1 MRKRNRDPAHL
12 ISKEEIMNTYAE
24 KKKSP
29 MLTKKQQSPQK
40 SSDEMLRS
48 GLSSLHSRP
57 AALSEELGNKIR
69 ERCGINPASVKV
81 YRDDGLSGLG
91 QKAYAKGAEIHLS
104 GGVSTSGEEGQRVVL
119 HEAAHIA
126 QQGSR
131 SVAGAVNDDPAL
143 EQQADRVAAGEVM
156 QGSFSVPVNSE
167 NAPVQGWAPW
177 DKAKKK
183 FAEKKERDA
192 KRTAAFAEGTSLGNK
207 HLDRLV
213 AANDWVR
220 DKMDDFRDFRS
231 GVKEKIADKYHG
243 SKFESGVNKTK
254 GWFKG
259 VGSGIAGMA
268 KSAGNWVKDKAT
280 DAGTA
285 IKGSKLGQWVSR
297 KKEERAKKKAEE
309 ALKPK
314 EPGKFSKFMTGAKN
328 WVSDKAKSAGGWIS
342 DKAKAAGSA
351 IKGSKLGQWVS
362 RKKEERAKKKAAE
375 AQKEPGWFKK
385 TAAAAGEKIKSGAG
399 WVKDKAVKGGTW
411 VKNKAVKA
419 GKWLS
424 KKKDDISDWIE
435 EKKQAYADHDDQRY
449 LKRLVRKGGASALN
463 AIALADQDLKHGEY
477 SGNVKHRAEA
487 LRDYD
492 EEKRQF
498 MTDEESKAAKAAK
511 KAEPLSAGKVLDV
524 VGDNVDVVGSV
535 MSAHDARKRGNSQQ
549 AALDSMDA
557 INSGMGYVTKGL
569 SSLDLPGL
577 SAVGDVAEMG
587 TTIGKLGIHSYQK
600 HKLNGV
606 DEAGQTAGVD
616 EADQKYMRIAHSG
629 YGNTLDQ
636 EIRSGVG
643 DVAKYGIS
651 ALGSGLSAVTGGVS
665 STVAKG
671 LNKAVDLGV
680 SHMNSS
686 AREKTDSEIGYEDI
700 FGSVDAAKK
709 FKSKHSIDKN
719 TMEILMRR
727 NTGSRSMS
735 DLADRSRYEAA
746 RVNHQYLAREG
757 DNGAKK
763 MMAAFGEK
771 NFEQT
776 PLSMID
782 EKIGQSHSLKELN
795 KRRRLAY

>member
-1 MRKRNRDPAHL
+1 
-12 ISKEEIMNTYAE
+12 MNTYAE

-104 GGVSTSGEEGQRVVL
+104 GGVSTSGEDGQRVIL

-192 KRTAAFAEGTSLGNK
+192 KRTAAFAEVTSLGNK

-328 WVSDKAKSAGGWIS
+328 WVSDKAKSAGT
-342 DKAKAAGSA
+342 A
-351 IKGSKLGQWVS
+351 IKESKLGQWVS

-385 TAAAAGEKIKSGAG
+385 KAAAAGEKIKSGAG

-511 KAEPLSAGKVLDV
+511 KAEPLSAGKVLDA

-636 EIRSGVG
+636 DIRSGVG

-746 RVNHQYLAREG
+746 RVNHQYLAKEG

-795 KRRRLAY
+795 RRRRLAY

>member
-104 GGVSTSGEEGQRVVL
+104 GGVSTSGEEGQRVIL

-511 KAEPLSAGKVLDV
+511 KAEPLSAGKVLDA

-606 DEAGQTAGVD
+606 DDTGQTAGVD

-686 AREKTDSEIGYEDI
+686 AREKTDSDIGYEDI

>member
-1 MRKRNRDPAHL
+1 
-12 ISKEEIMNTYAE
+12 MNTYAE

-57 AALSEELGNKIR
+57 AGLSEELGNKIR

-104 GGVSTSGEEGQRVVL
+104 GGVSTSGEDGQRVIL

-156 QGSFSVPVNSE
+156 QGSFSVPMNSE

-328 WVSDKAKSAGGWIS
+328 WVSDKAKSAGT
-342 DKAKAAGSA
+342 A
-351 IKGSKLGQWVS
+351 IKESKLGQWVS

-511 KAEPLSAGKVLDV
+511 KAEPLSAGKVLDA

-686 AREKTDSEIGYEDI
+686 AREKTDSDIGYEDI

-795 KRRRLAY
+795 RRRRLAY

>member
-1 MRKRNRDPAHL
+1 
-12 ISKEEIMNTYAE
+12 MNTYAE

-104 GGVSTSGEEGQRVVL
+104 GGVSTSGEDGQRVIL

-328 WVSDKAKSAGGWIS
+328 WVSDKAKSAGT
-342 DKAKAAGSA
+342 A
-351 IKGSKLGQWVS
+351 IKESKLGQWVS

-511 KAEPLSAGKVLDV
+511 KAEPLSAGKVLDA

-606 DEAGQTAGVD
+606 DDTGQTAGVD

>member
-1 MRKRNRDPAHL
+1 
-12 ISKEEIMNTYAE
+12 MNTYAE

-104 GGVSTSGEEGQRVVL
+104 GGVSTSGEDGQRVIL

-207 HLDRLV
+207 HLNRLV

-297 KKEERAKKKAEE
+297 KKEERAKKKA
-309 ALKPK
+309 
-314 EPGKFSKFMTGAKN
+314 
-328 WVSDKAKSAGGWIS
+328 
-342 DKAKAAGSA
+342 
-351 IKGSKLGQWVS
+351 
-362 RKKEERAKKKAAE
+362 AE

-419 GKWLS
+419 GKWIS

-511 KAEPLSAGKVLDV
+511 KAEPLSAGKVLDA

-636 EIRSGVG
+636 DIRSGVG

-686 AREKTDSEIGYEDI
+686 AREKTDSDIGYEDI

-795 KRRRLAY
+795 RRRRLAY

>member
-1 MRKRNRDPAHL
+1 
-12 ISKEEIMNTYAE
+12 MNTYVE

-104 GGVSTSGEEGQRVVL
+104 GGVSTSGEEGQRVIL
-119 HEAAHIA
+119 HEAAHVA

-511 KAEPLSAGKVLDV
+511 KAEPLSAGKVLDA

-636 EIRSGVG
+636 DIRSGVG

-795 KRRRLAY
+795 RRRRLAY

>member
-1 MRKRNRDPAHL
+1 
-12 ISKEEIMNTYAE
+12 MNTYAE

-48 GLSSLHSRP
+48 ELSSLHSRP

-104 GGVSTSGEEGQRVVL
+104 GGVSTSGEEGQRVIL

-511 KAEPLSAGKVLDV
+511 KAEPLSAGKVLDA

-795 KRRRLAY
+795 RRRRLAY

>member
-1 MRKRNRDPAHL
+1 
-12 ISKEEIMNTYAE
+12 MNTYAE

-419 GKWLS
+419 GKWIS

-511 KAEPLSAGKVLDV
+511 KAEPLSAGKVLDA

-763 MMAAFGEK
+763 MIAGIGEK
-771 NFEQT
+771 NFEQST
-776 PLSMID
+776 LSMID

-795 KRRRLAY
+795 RRRRLAY

>member
-1 MRKRNRDPAHL
+1 M
-12 ISKEEIMNTYAE
+12 
-24 KKKSP
+24 
-29 MLTKKQQSPQK
+29 
-40 SSDEMLRS
+40 
-48 GLSSLHSRP
+48 
-57 AALSEELGNKIR
+57 
-69 ERCGINPASVKV
+69 
-81 YRDDGLSGLG
+81 
-91 QKAYAKGAEIHLS
+91 
-104 GGVSTSGEEGQRVVL
+104 
-119 HEAAHIA
+119 
-126 QQGSR
+126 
-131 SVAGAVNDDPAL
+131 
-143 EQQADRVAAGEVM
+143 
-156 QGSFSVPVNSE
+156 
-167 NAPVQGWAPW
+167 
-177 DKAKKK
+177 
-183 FAEKKERDA
+183 
-192 KRTAAFAEGTSLGNK
+192 
-207 HLDRLV
+207 
-213 AANDWVR
+213 
-220 DKMDDFRDFRS
+220 
-231 GVKEKIADKYHG
+231 
-243 SKFESGVNKTK
+243 
-254 GWFKG
+254 
-259 VGSGIAGMA
+259 
-268 KSAGNWVKDKAT
+268 
-280 DAGTA
+280 
-285 IKGSKLGQWVSR
+285 
-297 KKEERAKKKAEE
+297 
-309 ALKPK
+309 
-314 EPGKFSKFMTGAKN
+314 
-328 WVSDKAKSAGGWIS
+328 
-342 DKAKAAGSA
+342 
-351 IKGSKLGQWVS
+351 
-362 RKKEERAKKKAAE
+362 
-375 AQKEPGWFKK
+375 
-385 TAAAAGEKIKSGAG
+385 
-399 WVKDKAVKGGTW
+399 
-411 VKNKAVKA
+411 KNKAVKA
-419 GKWLS
+419 GKWIS

-511 KAEPLSAGKVLDV
+511 KAEPLSAGKVLDA

-746 RVNHQYLAREG
+746 RVNHQYLAKEG

-795 KRRRLAY
+795 RRRRLAY

>member
-1 MRKRNRDPAHL
+1 MKC
-12 ISKEEIMNTYAE
+12 S
-24 KKKSP
+24 
-29 MLTKKQQSPQK
+29 
-40 SSDEMLRS
+40 
-48 GLSSLHSRP
+48 
-57 AALSEELGNKIR
+57 AADFRRCTAARRLFSEELGNKIR

-104 GGVSTSGEEGQRVVL
+104 GGVSTSGEEGQRVIL

-156 QGSFSVPVNSE
+156 QGSFSVPMNSE

-328 WVSDKAKSAGGWIS
+328 WVSDKAKSAGT
-342 DKAKAAGSA
+342 A
-351 IKGSKLGQWVS
+351 IKESKLGQWVS

-511 KAEPLSAGKVLDV
+511 KAEPLSAGKVLDA

>member
-1 MRKRNRDPAHL
+1 
-12 ISKEEIMNTYAE
+12 MNTYAE

-419 GKWLS
+419 GKWIS

-435 EKKQAYADHDDQRY
+435 EKKQVYADHDDQRY
-449 LKRLVRKGGASALN
+449 LKRLVRKGGASVLN
-463 AIALADQDLKHGEY
+463 SIALADQDLKHGEY

-511 KAEPLSAGKVLDV
+511 KAEPLSAGKVLDA

-795 KRRRLAY
+795 RRRRLAY

>member
-1 MRKRNRDPAHL
+1 
-12 ISKEEIMNTYAE
+12 MNTYAE

-104 GGVSTSGEEGQRVVL
+104 GGVSTSGEDGQRVIL

-156 QGSFSVPVNSE
+156 QGSFSVPMNSE

-314 EPGKFSKFMTGAKN
+314 EPGKFSKFMTDAKN
-328 WVSDKAKSAGGWIS
+328 WVSDKAKSAGT
-342 DKAKAAGSA
+342 A
-351 IKGSKLGQWVS
+351 IKESKLGQWVS

-511 KAEPLSAGKVLDV
+511 KAEPLSAGKVLDA

-636 EIRSGVG
+636 DIRSGVG

-795 KRRRLAY
+795 RRRRLAY

>member
-1 MRKRNRDPAHL
+1 
-12 ISKEEIMNTYAE
+12 MNTYAE

-104 GGVSTSGEEGQRVVL
+104 GGVSTSGEDGQRVIL

-243 SKFESGVNKTK
+243 RKFESGVNKTK

-328 WVSDKAKSAGGWIS
+328 WVSDKAKSAGT
-342 DKAKAAGSA
+342 A
-351 IKGSKLGQWVS
+351 IKESKLGQWVS

-511 KAEPLSAGKVLDV
+511 KAEPLSAGKVLDA

-636 EIRSGVG
+636 DIRSGVG

-795 KRRRLAY
+795 RRRRLAY

>member
-1 MRKRNRDPAHL
+1 
-12 ISKEEIMNTYAE
+12 MNTYAE

-104 GGVSTSGEEGQRVVL
+104 GGVSTSGEEGQRVIL

-419 GKWLS
+419 GKWIS

-449 LKRLVRKGGASALN
+449 LKRLVRKGGASVLN
-463 AIALADQDLKHGEY
+463 SIALADQDLKHGEY

-511 KAEPLSAGKVLDV
+511 KAEPLSAGKVLDA

>member
-1 MRKRNRDPAHL
+1 
-12 ISKEEIMNTYAE
+12 MNTYAE

-104 GGVSTSGEEGQRVVL
+104 GGVSTSGEDGQRVIL

-419 GKWLS
+419 GKWIS

-449 LKRLVRKGGASALN
+449 LKRLVRKGGASVLN
-463 AIALADQDLKHGEY
+463 SIALADQDLKHGEY

-511 KAEPLSAGKVLDV
+511 KAEPLSAGKVLDA

-636 EIRSGVG
+636 DIRSGVG

-746 RVNHQYLAREG
+746 RVNHQYLAKEG

-795 KRRRLAY
+795 RRRRLAY

>member
-1 MRKRNRDPAHL
+1 
-12 ISKEEIMNTYAE
+12 MNTYAE

-48 GLSSLHSRP
+48 ELSSLHSRP

-104 GGVSTSGEEGQRVVL
+104 GGVSTSGEEGQRVIL

-328 WVSDKAKSAGGWIS
+328 WVSDKAKSAGT
-342 DKAKAAGSA
+342 A
-351 IKGSKLGQWVS
+351 IKESKLGQWVS

-511 KAEPLSAGKVLDV
+511 KAEPLSAGKVLDA

-795 KRRRLAY
+795 RRRRLAY

>member
-1 MRKRNRDPAHL
+1 
-12 ISKEEIMNTYAE
+12 MNTYAE

-104 GGVSTSGEEGQRVVL
+104 GGVSTSGEDGQRVIL

-328 WVSDKAKSAGGWIS
+328 WVSDKAKSAG
-342 DKAKAAGSA
+342 SA
-351 IKGSKLGQWVS
+351 IKESKLGQWVS

-449 LKRLVRKGGASALN
+449 LKRLVRKGGASVLN
-463 AIALADQDLKHGEY
+463 SIALADQDLKHGEH

-511 KAEPLSAGKVLDV
+511 KAEPLSAGKVLDA

-636 EIRSGVG
+636 DIRSGVG

-746 RVNHQYLAREG
+746 RVNHQYLAKEG

-795 KRRRLAY
+795 RRRRLAY

>member
-1 MRKRNRDPAHL
+1 
-12 ISKEEIMNTYAE
+12 MNTYAE

-104 GGVSTSGEEGQRVVL
+104 GGVSTSGEDGQRVIL

-259 VGSGIAGMA
+259 VGSGIAGIA

-280 DAGTA
+280 DAGT
-285 IKGSKLGQWVSR
+285 
-297 KKEERAKKKAEE
+297 
-309 ALKPK
+309 
-314 EPGKFSKFMTGAKN
+314 
-328 WVSDKAKSAGGWIS
+328 
-342 DKAKAAGSA
+342 A

-419 GKWLS
+419 GKWIS

-449 LKRLVRKGGASALN
+449 LKRLVRKGGASVLN
-463 AIALADQDLKHGEY
+463 SIALADQDLKHGEY

-511 KAEPLSAGKVLDV
+511 KAEPLSAGKVLDA

-636 EIRSGVG
+636 DIRSGVG

-795 KRRRLAY
+795 RRRRLAY

>member
-1 MRKRNRDPAHL
+1 
-12 ISKEEIMNTYAE
+12 MNTYAE

-104 GGVSTSGEEGQRVVL
+104 GGVSTSGEEGQRVIL

-328 WVSDKAKSAGGWIS
+328 WVSDKAKSAGT
-342 DKAKAAGSA
+342 A
-351 IKGSKLGQWVS
+351 IKESKLGQWVS

-419 GKWLS
+419 GKWIS

-511 KAEPLSAGKVLDV
+511 KAEPLSAGKVLDA

-686 AREKTDSEIGYEDI
+686 AREKTDSDIGYEDI

-795 KRRRLAY
+795 RRRRLAY

>member
-1 MRKRNRDPAHL
+1 
-12 ISKEEIMNTYAE
+12 MNTYAE

-156 QGSFSVPVNSE
+156 KGSFSVPVNSE

-328 WVSDKAKSAGGWIS
+328 WVSDKAKSAGT
-342 DKAKAAGSA
+342 A
-351 IKGSKLGQWVS
+351 IKESKLGQWVS

-511 KAEPLSAGKVLDV
+511 KAEPLSAGKVLDA

-746 RVNHQYLAREG
+746 RVNHQYLAKEG

-795 KRRRLAY
+795 RRRRLAY

>member
-1 MRKRNRDPAHL
+1 
-12 ISKEEIMNTYAE
+12 MNTYAE

-131 SVAGAVNDDPAL
+131 SVTGAVNDDPAL

-449 LKRLVRKGGASALN
+449 LKRLVRKGGASVLN
-463 AIALADQDLKHGEY
+463 SIALADQDLKHGEY

-700 FGSVDAAKK
+700 FGSVEAAKK

>member
-1 MRKRNRDPAHL
+1 
-12 ISKEEIMNTYAE
+12 MNTYAE

-104 GGVSTSGEEGQRVVL
+104 GGVSTSGEDGQRVIL

-297 KKEERAKKKAEE
+297 KKEERTKKKAEE

-328 WVSDKAKSAGGWIS
+328 WVSDKAKSAGT
-342 DKAKAAGSA
+342 A
-351 IKGSKLGQWVS
+351 IKESKLGQWVS

-449 LKRLVRKGGASALN
+449 LKRLVRKGGASVLN
-463 AIALADQDLKHGEY
+463 SIALADQDLKHGEY

-511 KAEPLSAGKVLDV
+511 KAEPLSAGKVLDA

-665 STVAKG
+665 STVAAG

>member
-1 MRKRNRDPAHL
+1 
-12 ISKEEIMNTYAE
+12 MNTYAE

-104 GGVSTSGEEGQRVVL
+104 GGVSTSGEEGQRVIL

-328 WVSDKAKSAGGWIS
+328 WVSDKAKSAGT
-342 DKAKAAGSA
+342 A
-351 IKGSKLGQWVS
+351 IKESKLGQWVS

-419 GKWLS
+419 GKWIS

-449 LKRLVRKGGASALN
+449 LKRLVRNGGASALN

-511 KAEPLSAGKVLDV
+511 KAEPLSAGKVLDA

-636 EIRSGVG
+636 DIRSGVG

-746 RVNHQYLAREG
+746 RVNHQYLAKEG

-795 KRRRLAY
+795 RRRRLAY

>member
-1 MRKRNRDPAHL
+1 
-12 ISKEEIMNTYAE
+12 MNTYAE

-104 GGVSTSGEEGQRVVL
+104 GGVSTSGEDGQRVIL

-328 WVSDKAKSAGGWIS
+328 WVSDKAKSAGT
-342 DKAKAAGSA
+342 A
-351 IKGSKLGQWVS
+351 IKESKLGQWVS

-419 GKWLS
+419 GKWIS

-477 SGNVKHRAEA
+477 SGNVKHRTEA

-511 KAEPLSAGKVLDV
+511 KAEPLSAGKVLDA

-700 FGSVDAAKK
+700 FGSVEAAKK

-795 KRRRLAY
+795 RRRRLAY

>member
-1 MRKRNRDPAHL
+1 
-12 ISKEEIMNTYAE
+12 MNTYAE

-104 GGVSTSGEEGQRVVL
+104 GGVSTSGEDGQRVIL

-156 QGSFSVPVNSE
+156 QGSFSVPMNSE

-328 WVSDKAKSAGGWIS
+328 WVSDKAKSAGT
-342 DKAKAAGSA
+342 A
-351 IKGSKLGQWVS
+351 IKESKLGQWVS

-511 KAEPLSAGKVLDV
+511 KAEPLSAGKVLDA

-535 MSAHDARKRGNSQQ
+535 MSAHDARNRGNSQQ

-746 RVNHQYLAREG
+746 RVNHQYLAKEG

-795 KRRRLAY
+795 RRRRLAY

>member
-1 MRKRNRDPAHL
+1 
-12 ISKEEIMNTYAE
+12 MNTYAE

-131 SVAGAVNDDPAL
+131 SVAGAVNDNPAL

-511 KAEPLSAGKVLDV
+511 KAEPLSAGKVLDA

-636 EIRSGVG
+636 DIRSGVG

-795 KRRRLAY
+795 RRRRLAY

>member
-1 MRKRNRDPAHL
+1 
-12 ISKEEIMNTYAE
+12 MNTYAE

-104 GGVSTSGEEGQRVVL
+104 GGVSTSGEDGQRVIL

-328 WVSDKAKSAGGWIS
+328 WVSDKAKSAGT
-342 DKAKAAGSA
+342 A
-351 IKGSKLGQWVS
+351 IKESKLGQWVS

-419 GKWLS
+419 GKWIS

-449 LKRLVRKGGASALN
+449 LKRLVRKGGASVLN
-463 AIALADQDLKHGEY
+463 SIALADQDLKHGEY

-511 KAEPLSAGKVLDV
+511 KAEPLSAGKVLDA

-746 RVNHQYLAREG
+746 RVNHQYLAKEG

>member
-1 MRKRNRDPAHL
+1 
-12 ISKEEIMNTYAE
+12 MNTYAE

-104 GGVSTSGEEGQRVVL
+104 GGVSTSGEEGQRVIL

-328 WVSDKAKSAGGWIS
+328 WVSDKAKSAGT
-342 DKAKAAGSA
+342 A
-351 IKGSKLGQWVS
+351 IKESKLGQWVT

-511 KAEPLSAGKVLDV
+511 KAEPLSAGKVLDA

-686 AREKTDSEIGYEDI
+686 AREKTDSDIGYEDI

>member
-1 MRKRNRDPAHL
+1 
-12 ISKEEIMNTYAE
+12 MNTYAE

-156 QGSFSVPVNSE
+156 QGSFSVPMNSE

-328 WVSDKAKSAGGWIS
+328 WVSDKAKSAGT
-342 DKAKAAGSA
+342 A
-351 IKGSKLGQWVS
+351 IKESKLGQWVS

-419 GKWLS
+419 GKWIS

-449 LKRLVRKGGASALN
+449 LKRLVRKGGASVLN
-463 AIALADQDLKHGEY
+463 SIALADQDLKHGEY

-511 KAEPLSAGKVLDV
+511 KAEPLSAGKVLDA

-686 AREKTDSEIGYEDI
+686 AREKTDSDIGYEDI

-795 KRRRLAY
+795 RCRRLAY

>member
-1 MRKRNRDPAHL
+1 
-12 ISKEEIMNTYAE
+12 MNTYAE

-104 GGVSTSGEEGQRVVL
+104 GGVSTSGEEGQRVIL
-119 HEAAHIA
+119 HEAAHVA

-328 WVSDKAKSAGGWIS
+328 WVSDKAKSAGT
-342 DKAKAAGSA
+342 A
-351 IKGSKLGQWVS
+351 IKESKLGQWVS
-362 RKKEERAKKKAAE
+362 LKKEERAKKKAAE

-511 KAEPLSAGKVLDV
+511 KAEPLSAGKVLDA

-686 AREKTDSEIGYEDI
+686 AREKTDSDIGYEDI

>member
-1 MRKRNRDPAHL
+1 
-12 ISKEEIMNTYAE
+12 MNTYAE

-48 GLSSLHSRP
+48 ELSSLHSRP

-104 GGVSTSGEEGQRVVL
+104 GGVSTSGEDGQRVIL

-131 SVAGAVNDDPAL
+131 SVAGAVNDAPAL

-328 WVSDKAKSAGGWIS
+328 WVSDKAKSAGT
-342 DKAKAAGSA
+342 A
-351 IKGSKLGQWVS
+351 IKESKLGQWVS

-419 GKWLS
+419 GKWIS

-511 KAEPLSAGKVLDV
+511 KAEPLSAGKVLDA

-636 EIRSGVG
+636 DIRSGVG

-671 LNKAVDLGV
+671 LNRAVDLGV

-795 KRRRLAY
+795 RRRRLAY

>member
-1 MRKRNRDPAHL
+1 
-12 ISKEEIMNTYAE
+12 MNTYAE

-156 QGSFSVPVNSE
+156 QGSFSVPMNSE

-328 WVSDKAKSAGGWIS
+328 WVSDKAKSAGT
-342 DKAKAAGSA
+342 A
-351 IKGSKLGQWVS
+351 IKESKLGQWVS

-511 KAEPLSAGKVLDV
+511 KAEPLSAGKVLDA

-795 KRRRLAY
+795 RRRRLAY

>member
-1 MRKRNRDPAHL
+1 
-12 ISKEEIMNTYAE
+12 MNTYAE

-104 GGVSTSGEEGQRVVL
+104 GGVSTAGEEGQRVVL

-156 QGSFSVPVNSE
+156 HGSFSVPVNSE

-511 KAEPLSAGKVLDV
+511 KAEPLSAGKVLDA

-569 SSLDLPGL
+569 SNLDLPGL

-686 AREKTDSEIGYEDI
+686 AREKTDSEIGYIDT

-709 FKSKHSIDKN
+709 FKSKHGIDKN
-719 TMEILMRR
+719 TMEILMKR

-735 DLADRSRYEAA
+735 DLADRARYEAA
-746 RVNHQYLAREG
+746 RVNHQYLAKEG

-795 KRRRLAY
+795 RRRRLAY

>member
-1 MRKRNRDPAHL
+1 
-12 ISKEEIMNTYAE
+12 MNTYAE

-328 WVSDKAKSAGGWIS
+328 WVSDKAKSAGT
-342 DKAKAAGSA
+342 A
-351 IKGSKLGQWVS
+351 IKESKLGQWVS

-419 GKWLS
+419 GKWIS

-449 LKRLVRKGGASALN
+449 LKRLVRKGGASVLN
-463 AIALADQDLKHGEY
+463 SIALADQDLKHGEY

-511 KAEPLSAGKVLDV
+511 KAEPLSAGKVLDA

-686 AREKTDSEIGYEDI
+686 AREKTDSDIGYEDI

-795 KRRRLAY
+795 RRRRLAY

>member
-1 MRKRNRDPAHL
+1 
-12 ISKEEIMNTYAE
+12 MNTYAE

-259 VGSGIAGMA
+259 VGSGIAGIA

-419 GKWLS
+419 GKWIS

-449 LKRLVRKGGASALN
+449 LKRLVRKGGASVLN
-463 AIALADQDLKHGEY
+463 SIALADQDLKHGEY

-511 KAEPLSAGKVLDV
+511 KAEPLSAGKVLDA

-636 EIRSGVG
+636 DIRSGVG

-746 RVNHQYLAREG
+746 RVNHQYLAKEG

-795 KRRRLAY
+795 RRRRLAY

>member
-1 MRKRNRDPAHL
+1 
-12 ISKEEIMNTYAE
+12 MNTYAE

-29 MLTKKQQSPQK
+29 MLTKKQHSPQK

-104 GGVSTSGEEGQRVVL
+104 GGVSTSGEDGQRVIL

-328 WVSDKAKSAGGWIS
+328 WVSDKAKSAG
-342 DKAKAAGSA
+342 SA
-351 IKGSKLGQWVS
+351 IKESKLGQWVS

-424 KKKDDISDWIE
+424 KKKGDISDWIE

-449 LKRLVRKGGASALN
+449 LKRLVRKGGASVLN
-463 AIALADQDLKHGEY
+463 SIALADQDLKHGEH

-511 KAEPLSAGKVLDV
+511 KAEPLSAGKVLDA

-636 EIRSGVG
+636 DIRSGVG

-700 FGSVDAAKK
+700 FGSVEAAKK

-795 KRRRLAY
+795 RRRRLAY

>member
-1 MRKRNRDPAHL
+1 M
-12 ISKEEIMNTYAE
+12 
-24 KKKSP
+24 
-29 MLTKKQQSPQK
+29 
-40 SSDEMLRS
+40 
-48 GLSSLHSRP
+48 
-57 AALSEELGNKIR
+57 
-69 ERCGINPASVKV
+69 
-81 YRDDGLSGLG
+81 
-91 QKAYAKGAEIHLS
+91 
-104 GGVSTSGEEGQRVVL
+104 
-119 HEAAHIA
+119 
-126 QQGSR
+126 
-131 SVAGAVNDDPAL
+131 
-143 EQQADRVAAGEVM
+143 
-156 QGSFSVPVNSE
+156 
-167 NAPVQGWAPW
+167 
-177 DKAKKK
+177 
-183 FAEKKERDA
+183 
-192 KRTAAFAEGTSLGNK
+192 
-207 HLDRLV
+207 
-213 AANDWVR
+213 
-220 DKMDDFRDFRS
+220 
-231 GVKEKIADKYHG
+231 
-243 SKFESGVNKTK
+243 
-254 GWFKG
+254 
-259 VGSGIAGMA
+259 
-268 KSAGNWVKDKAT
+268 
-280 DAGTA
+280 
-285 IKGSKLGQWVSR
+285 
-297 KKEERAKKKAEE
+297 
-309 ALKPK
+309 
-314 EPGKFSKFMTGAKN
+314 
-328 WVSDKAKSAGGWIS
+328 
-342 DKAKAAGSA
+342 
-351 IKGSKLGQWVS
+351 S

-511 KAEPLSAGKVLDV
+511 KAEPLSAGKVLDA

-629 YGNTLDQ
+629 Y
-636 EIRSGVG
+636 
-643 DVAKYGIS
+643 
-651 ALGSGLSAVTGGVS
+651 AVTGGVS

>member
-1 MRKRNRDPAHL
+1 
-12 ISKEEIMNTYAE
+12 MNTYAE

-104 GGVSTSGEEGQRVVL
+104 GGVSTSGEEGQRVIL

-297 KKEERAKKKAEE
+297 KKEERTKKKAEE

-328 WVSDKAKSAGGWIS
+328 WVSDKAKSAGT
-342 DKAKAAGSA
+342 A
-351 IKGSKLGQWVS
+351 IKESKLGQWVS

-419 GKWLS
+419 GKWIS

-449 LKRLVRKGGASALN
+449 LKRLVRKGGASVLN
-463 AIALADQDLKHGEY
+463 SIALADQDLKHGEY

-511 KAEPLSAGKVLDV
+511 KAEPLSAGKVLDA

-709 FKSKHSIDKN
+709 FKSKHSIDKS
-719 TMEILMRR
+719 TMEILMKR

-746 RVNHQYLAREG
+746 RVNHQYLAKEG

-795 KRRRLAY
+795 RRRRLAY

>member
-1 MRKRNRDPAHL
+1 
-12 ISKEEIMNTYAE
+12 MNTYAE

-104 GGVSTSGEEGQRVVL
+104 GGVSTSGEDGQRVIL

-280 DAGTA
+280 DTGTA

-328 WVSDKAKSAGGWIS
+328 WVSDKAKSAG
-342 DKAKAAGSA
+342 SA
-351 IKGSKLGQWVS
+351 IKESKLGQWVS

-449 LKRLVRKGGASALN
+449 LKRLVRKGGASVLN
-463 AIALADQDLKHGEY
+463 SIALADQDLKHGEH

-511 KAEPLSAGKVLDV
+511 KAEPLSAGKVLDA

-636 EIRSGVG
+636 DIRSGVG

-795 KRRRLAY
+795 RRRRLAY

>member
-1 MRKRNRDPAHL
+1 
-12 ISKEEIMNTYAE
+12 MNTYAE

-48 GLSSLHSRP
+48 ELSSLHSRP

-104 GGVSTSGEEGQRVVL
+104 GGVSTSGEEGQRVIL

-511 KAEPLSAGKVLDV
+511 KAEPLSAGKVLDA

-746 RVNHQYLAREG
+746 RVNHQYLAKEG

-795 KRRRLAY
+795 RRRRLAY